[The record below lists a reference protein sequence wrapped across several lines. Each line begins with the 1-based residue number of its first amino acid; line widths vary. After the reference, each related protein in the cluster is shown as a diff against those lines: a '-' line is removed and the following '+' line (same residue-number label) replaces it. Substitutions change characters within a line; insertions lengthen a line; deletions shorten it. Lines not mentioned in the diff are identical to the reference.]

1 MQDHFFIVVSQDG
14 VCKMTKKEPAL
25 KSFER
30 GIKLNISVPDD
41 VFEITYITANI
52 NVKQEDIM
60 SPEIEIL
67 AGEAL
72 SLV

>member
-1 MQDHFFIVVSQDG
+1 MQDYFFIVVDRDG
-14 VCKMTKKEPAL
+14 VRKMTKKEPPL

-30 GIKLNISVPDD
+30 AIKLNITIPDD